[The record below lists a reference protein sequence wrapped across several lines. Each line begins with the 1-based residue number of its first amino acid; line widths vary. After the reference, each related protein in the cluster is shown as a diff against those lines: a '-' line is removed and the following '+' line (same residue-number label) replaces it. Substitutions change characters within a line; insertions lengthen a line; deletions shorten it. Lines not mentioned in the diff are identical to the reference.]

1 MSASWPRDV
10 DVLDVVGDWIRSQRW
25 FPAGELDPMEVV
37 ANVDLSAD
45 SAPEG
50 WDPGLPLDPVWIS
63 LVRVGQQILQ
73 VPLVLTDVV
82 PEGGR
87 GVIARIG
94 DSWVVDGPQ
103 HPAFLRAWVR
113 RSTPDVLD
121 GTEDPRPGLLAQA
134 DRARLMTGEQ
144 SNSSVVCTGDPAAVL
159 KIYRVVSAGTHPD
172 LEVPLALTRSGW
184 MHVPAP
190 LAHTELTV
198 TPAMGGDP
206 GHPVQ
211 AMTGLAARLVPDATD
226 GFDLFVSMARD
237 HLDPSAHARELGRI
251 TAQMHSHLAS
261 AFGEGAPAV
270 GSTLAE
276 RVRVN
281 LEASAAE
288 VHELHPLVGDLES
301 LLAPV
306 GDLEHLPP
314 TIRIHGDYHL
324 GQTMFGNGS
333 WYVLD
338 FEGEPLRPLED
349 RRRRDLSM
357 RDVAGMLRSFDYAA
371 AQASR
376 TTAHSRPTPEDTA
389 EMPSIGA
396 STPTPAAVLDE
407 EWARAARDSFVA
419 GYTDGHGFDAP
430 LGMVLRAL
438 LIEKA
443 AYEVVYEHRLRPSW
457 LGIPLSALVSLARQA
472 HAGN

>member
-1 MSASWPRDV
+1 MSASWPHDV

-25 FPAGELDPMEVV
+25 FPAGDLDPMEVV
-37 ANVDLSAD
+37 ANIDLSAD
-45 SAPEG
+45 SAPQG
-50 WDPGLPLDPVWIS
+50 WDPTLPLDPVWVS
-63 LVRVGQQILQ
+63 LVRVGHQVLQ
-73 VPLVLTDVV
+73 VPLVLTCTV

-103 HPAFLRAWVR
+103 HPAFLRAWAR
-113 RSTPDVLD
+113 RAVADVGEGD
-121 GTEDPRPGLLAQA
+121 PDPRPGLLAQA
-134 DRARLMTGEQ
+134 EQARVMTGEQ
-144 SNSSVVCTGDPAAVL
+144 SNSSVVFTGDPAAVL
-159 KIYRVVSAGTHPD
+159 KVYRVISQGTHPD

-184 MHVPAP
+184 DHVPAP
-190 LAHTELTV
+190 LAHTALAM

-206 GHPVQ
+206 SHPAPAV
-211 AMTGLAARLVPDATD
+211 TGLAARLVPGATD

-237 HLDPSAHARELGRI
+237 HLDPGAHARELGRV
-251 TAQMHSHLAS
+251 TAQMHARLAE
-261 AFGEGAPAV
+261 ALGEGAPAV

-288 VHELHPLVGDLES
+288 VRELHPLVADLES
-301 LLAPV
+301 LLVPV
-306 GDLEHLPP
+306 ADLEQLPP

-324 GQTMFGNGS
+324 GQTLYADGF

-349 RRRRDLSM
+349 RRRMDLSM

-371 AQASR
+371 AQATR
-376 TTAHSRPTPEDTA
+376 ITAHSRPALEDTA
-389 EMPSIGA
+389 EMPVVNA
-396 STPTPAAVLDE
+396 SAPTPSAVLDE
-407 EWARAARDSFVA
+407 EWARTARESFIA
-419 GYTDGHGFDAP
+419 GYTDDHGLEAP
-430 LGMVLRAL
+430 LALVLRAL
-438 LIEKA
+438 VIEKA

-457 LGIPLSALVSLARQA
+457 LGIPLSALVALAGQA
-472 HAGN
+472 HTGN